1 MTPRTGFTLA
11 GVLAAAAA
19 LPLLAACG
27 GGGGTM
33 STPPVQAMPA
43 MPAGTTPAPVQM
55 LDVRATTAA
64 DRAQDERDRDDRGAV
79 LPSLELKTIG
89 STVDPL
95 NGDQNPYGLDIAPV
109 DAGLLH
115 RGDLVVCNF
124 NDAANVQGNGTTLI
138 ALRPHSGAT
147 PVRIEQSTALGG
159 CTALALGPTDNIW
172 SAAFVANDNPIV
184 SPSGALLTTI
194 PGGPWHHPFGQT
206 FSAKDGP
213 FGDGAFY
220 ESNAG
225 DGSIVR
231 INLTAKGFT
240 FDVIATGFA
249 VNGGAP
255 GGILGPSGL
264 QYDEDRDALDV
275 IDGADNSVAVL
286 RHVSRIPAH
295 GVIVHGTTFGG
306 PAAAFAHRIFA
317 GPPLNG
323 PISAALLPGG
333 HLVIGNTLDPN
344 GTNLMVE
351 ITAGGRVVA
360 TRNVDTGAA
369 GALFGMVANRRDR
382 DDVRLY
388 FNDDNDNTVKLL
400 SR

>member
-1 MTPRTGFTLA
+1 MTLRTAFTTT

-27 GGGGTM
+27 GGGGAM
-33 STPPVQAMPA
+33 SAPAVPRMSAMPA
-43 MPAGTTPAPVQM
+43 AAGSAPVQT
-55 LDVRATTAA
+55 LDVRAFADA
-64 DRAQDERDRDDRGAV
+64 DRAQDERDRDDHSAV
-79 LPSLELKTIG
+79 IPTLELKTIG

-95 NGDQNPYGLDIAPV
+95 NGDQNPYGLDIAPA

-124 NDAANVQGNGTTLI
+124 NDAANVQGTGTTLI
-138 ALRPHSGAT
+138 ALRPHAGAKPT
-147 PVRIEQSTALGG
+147 RVEQNAALLG
-159 CTALALGPTDNIW
+159 CTEIALGPTDNIW
-172 SAAFVANDNPIV
+172 AAAFAANDNPIV

-194 PGGPWHHPFGQT
+194 PAGPWHHPFGET
-206 FSAKDGP
+206 FSSKDGP

-220 ESNAG
+220 VSNAG

-231 INLTAKGFT
+231 VNLTAKGFT

-255 GGILGPSGL
+255 GSILGPSGL
-264 QYDEDRDALDV
+264 QYDDDRDALDV
-275 IDGADNSVAVL
+275 IDGADNSVTVL

-295 GVIVHGTTFGG
+295 GVVVHGATFSG
-306 PAAAFAHRIFA
+306 PAAACARRIFA

-323 PISAALLPGG
+323 PISSALLPGG

-369 GALFGMVANRRDR
+369 GALFGMVANKRDR
-382 DDVRLY
+382 DDVKLY